1 VIPVTSFDLSNVRR
15 FDQVAHALAKNI
27 EGLGTQGFEDWAADL
42 EERSYHERRRR
53 LLQSLNGDM
62 A

>member
-53 LLQSLNGDM
+53 LLQ
-62 A
+62 